1 LWPSIRSRSSKPK
14 DWLQMVTPR
23 TSAPR
28 NIIRFIEPHLLCLW
42 ITGVFVPLATL
53 SPRGCD
59 PRTFCGRPVE
69 PFRDSRDRRLLPP
82 PGCPTGTVM
91 PRGTEGL
98 SASRGKRLE
107 RVQVFFRTRLARAH
121 WVRIDVGSARV
132 NGAACGVTAGTDSRC
147 DAA

>member
-1 LWPSIRSRSSKPK
+1 LPPSIRSRSSKPK
-14 DWLQMVTPR
+14 DWVQTVTPR

-42 ITGVFVPLATL
+42 ITGVVVPLATL

-59 PRTFCGRPVE
+59 PRTLRGRPVE

-91 PRGTEGL
+91 PRGTWGL
-98 SASRGKRLE
+98 SAPR
-107 RVQVFFRTRLARAH
+107 
-121 WVRIDVGSARV
+121 
-132 NGAACGVTAGTDSRC
+132 
-147 DAA
+147 